1 MDEDEPSFLEAVDY
15 SAESD
20 DEDTEVDLGA
30 AAAASVTT
38 DTGEVPG
45 LLSDSENNRDA
56 WKSEPVTSSQWLF
69 KTNKYLFI
77 YLFKRLYLFFFFF
90 RAVSIPKILK
100 VTTLTFS
107 ILFLLSM
114 YLCLEGW
121 IYTANLTVLP
131 LLEYKHARKQVWT

>member
-56 WKSEPVTSSQWLF
+56 WKSEPVTSSQ
-69 KTNKYLFI
+69 
-77 YLFKRLYLFFFFF
+77 
-90 RAVSIPKILK
+90 
-100 VTTLTFS
+100 
-107 ILFLLSM
+107 
-114 YLCLEGW
+114 
-121 IYTANLTVLP
+121 
-131 LLEYKHARKQVWT
+131 